1 MPSRVTLW
9 RALEQGGIFH
19 TLTLVLKSPNLH
31 EHFENSTL
39 SSRQVNQQTRKQ
51 QNVARN
57 LHLPLHTDL
66 LTLKHHFR
74 LTALDPRGDQKTA
87 L

>member
-1 MPSRVTLW
+1 MT
-9 RALEQGGIFH
+9 A
-19 TLTLVLKSPNLH
+19 
-31 EHFENSTL
+31 FENSTL
-39 SSRQVNQQTRKQ
+39 SSRQVNHANTHAHKQ

-74 LTALDPRGDQKTA
+74 LTALDPRGDQNNEELKQI
-87 L
+87 LRQKEL